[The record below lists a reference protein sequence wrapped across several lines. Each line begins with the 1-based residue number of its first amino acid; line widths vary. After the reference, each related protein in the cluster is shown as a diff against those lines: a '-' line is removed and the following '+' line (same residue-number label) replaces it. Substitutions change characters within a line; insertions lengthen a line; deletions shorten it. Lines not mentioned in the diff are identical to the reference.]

1 MKSEPGVDIAPQQAA
16 DIIGTRSPSDD
27 RAGGRPRGCGD
38 EVLELRQQ
46 TFRVTEEPGGVLR
59 DHPIE
64 PIGAGRARRSQAAEG
79 QPER

>member
-1 MKSEPGVDIAPQQAA
+1 M
-16 DIIGTRSPSDD
+16 
-27 RAGGRPRGCGD
+27 RAVVRRGCGD